1 MQFCN
6 GLSVDEIS
14 RFTHL
19 MVALIYWCVC
29 INWFLYISIWMSQST
44 EQTGLP
50 LTSLYRQW
58 CMLIV
63 AVIYAVEIKSAVGW
77 GSQTIVEKQC
87 DPTQRLRLGLN
98 QKTNEDRRHI
108 LPRKQGHC
116 SEIWLSVMFIVIY
129 DLPCGN
135 DLGCCII
142 NPPKQGWGPQRK
154 VDILLNSSIL

>member
-1 MQFCN
+1 MFVLTDFFIYQSECHRALN
-6 GLSVDEIS
+6 R
-14 RFTHL
+14 RFTPD
-19 MVALIYWCVC
+19 
-29 INWFLYISIWMSQST
+29 FS
-44 EQTGLP
+44 
-50 LTSLYRQW
+50 YRQW

-87 DPTQRLRLGLN
+87 DPTQRLCLGLN

-135 DLGCCII
+135 DSGCCII
-142 NPPKQGWGPQRK
+142 NPPKQGWGPRRK